1 MANLRQSIYGG
12 MSEFLMRSE
21 KQAQFTAAAAV
32 GATAFGA
39 YGVAKGAVS
48 DNTTMFGGGVG
59 GATFGAAVGAGLA
72 YAASGAHGKGM
83 RNVLRNLNN
92 KFSGADLAAE
102 DMSRRTRE
110 IGMSPKDWESAMRS
124 QKTYQFGDMNY
135 NTEDLLHSVKKN
147 RGFQNVSMT
156 GKKEWEAWFDGGAK

>member
-12 MSEFLMRSE
+12 MSEFLLRSE

-32 GATAFGA
+32 GAAAFGG

-59 GATFGAAVGAGLA
+59 GATFGAAAGAGLA
-72 YAASGAHGKGM
+72 YAASGAHGKGL

-102 DMSRRTRE
+102 DMIRRTKE
-110 IGMSPKDWESAMRS
+110 IGMSPQQWESAALARK
-124 QKTYQFGDMNY
+124 QYQFGDMNY
-135 NTEDLLHSVKKN
+135 NTNDLVHSVKKN
-147 RGFQNVSMT
+147 RGFQDISTT
-156 GKKEWEAWFDGGAK
+156 GKKEWEAWFDGGK

>member
-72 YAASGAHGKGM
+72 YAASGVHGKGM

-102 DMSRRTRE
+102 DMSD
-110 IGMSPKDWESAMRS
+110 P
-124 QKTYQFGDMNY
+124 
-135 NTEDLLHSVKKN
+135 
-147 RGFQNVSMT
+147 
-156 GKKEWEAWFDGGAK
+156 